1 MAAQD
6 SQDRMYLPVFTLA
19 LMMLAVNVYWFAYG
33 FFYDLG
39 WVSLATDSMM
49 VRFSRSGLL
58 DARWKMKLIVF
69 ALVTLIF
76 IVKAGKTTK
85 VSWGRIAAIGAAGLV
100 CFFFPWR
107 MPLAYIILSFAGF
120 FLISTAVALA
130 GRKIRGMKA
139 PEPSSDN
146 TFEQGTAV
154 PVITDDSV
162 NFHIRYRYKDKTW
175 DRWLNLVNPYRGN
188 VVFGLPGSGKSFTVI
203 LEYIK
208 QHIEKGFSMF
218 VYDYKYPDLSE
229 YTYNVL
235 LKNKDVYVKK
245 YGSEPYFCV
254 VNMRDP
260 RYSMRCNPFDKMYIR
275 DQTDASEKAEVIQKN
290 IDKYSS
296 EHDDFFSKNAKK
308 VWAAV
313 MLFLRNY
320 NNGEFST
327 FPHFIEFICAD
338 FRKVLAIL
346 MQEEDTRVLVQD
358 IAEAAMGKANDQL
371 QGIRASAST
380 PLAKMATPIVYWVF
394 GKNSVD
400 LAVNRRRR
408 PTIMCVGSD
417 PKRQNVYSAGISLIT
432 SEMYVQVNQKDD
444 RIPCDIIHDEIPTMN
459 PKGFDNIVATGRDR
473 FLCALAA
480 AQDPAQIIRDWGKND
495 ADAFLNIIGNKFFGQ
510 MTGDYVNS
518 ISGLFGHEKRMEQSE
533 TTGGANDTV
542 NTSYRNEERLPKD
555 RIATLSQGSFAGII
569 TDDKSHP
576 QKNKLFCAEFVVDTT
591 TRPKKGT
598 PEWQSIPMFAKDE
611 FKQDEVKKMVLEN
624 REQYCLGYIYDAK
637 LEAELDA
644 HSRDPRHIAKT
655 DDVLIAEAKRELLAM
670 TPDER
675 EELLGKVIEKQQNDK
690 VDEILKENM
699 KKIKNDINSIFYHYG
714 LYEKEGDEGL
724 DGAGVPGGSRDEAS
738 PF

>member
-1 MAAQD
+1 MASQD
-6 SQDRMYLPVFTLA
+6 SQDRMYLPAFVFTMLLLA
-19 LMMLAVNVYWFAYG
+19 INIYWFCYG
-33 FFYDLG
+33 FFYDIG
-39 WVSLATDSMM
+39 WVSAPTDSILI
-49 VRFSRSGLL
+49 RFSNTGLL
-58 DARWKMKLIVF
+58 SARWKLKLFV
-69 ALVTLIF
+69 LVLLVMIFLI
-76 IVKAGKTTK
+76 KAGKTTK
-85 VSWGRIAAIGAAGLV
+85 ESWRKIITIIVAGLLI
-100 CFFFPWR
+100 FFIPWHSSI
-107 MPLAYIILSFAGF
+107 AYMVFSVGGFSLLSTG
-120 FLISTAVALA
+120 IALA
-130 GRKIRGMKA
+130 GRKIHGMKT
-139 PEPSSDN
+139 PEPNSDN
-146 TFEQGTAV
+146 TFEQGTAT
-154 PVITDDSV
+154 PVITEDSV

-229 YTYNVL
+229 YTYNVM
-235 LKNKDVYVKK
+235 LKNKDAYLKK
-245 YGSEPYFCV
+245 YGVEPYFCV

-260 RYSMRCNPFDKMYIR
+260 RYSMRCNPFDKLYIR
-275 DQTDASEKAEVIQKN
+275 DQTDANEKAEVIQKN

-308 VWAAV
+308 VWAATI
-313 MLFLRNY
+313 LFLRNY
-320 NNGEFST
+320 GNGEFST

-346 MQEEDTRVLVQD
+346 MQDEDTRILVQD
-358 IAEAAMGKANDQL
+358 IADAAMGKAQDQL

-394 GKNSVD
+394 SKNSVD
-400 LAVNRRRR
+400 LAVNRRSR

-518 ISGLFGHEKRMEQSE
+518 ISGLFGSEKRMEQSE
-533 TTGGANDTV
+533 TTGGQNDTI

-576 QKNKLFCAEFVVDTT
+576 QKNKLFCAEFIIDTS

-598 PEWQSIPMFAKDE
+598 PEWQKIPMYAKDE
-611 FKQDEVKKMVLEN
+611 FMQDEVKEKVLRDKE
-624 REQYCLGYIYDAK
+624 RYCMGYLFNIKSEEEEDK
-637 LEAELDA
+637 
-644 HSRDPRHIAKT
+644 HSRDPRYIAK
-655 DDVLIAEAKRELLAM
+655 DDGVILAEVKQEWFDMTVDEKDELLK
-670 TPDER
+670 
-675 EELLGKVIEKQQNDK
+675 KVIEKQQNDK

-714 LYEKEGDEGL
+714 LYEKDSAGEDEGG
-724 DGAGVPGGSRDEAS
+724 DANSRDENS